1 MPVGEAVG
9 GGGQGVG
16 GGSGVVAAASP
27 TQGCRQQKVGLQA
40 CITPQTPL
48 PNEHVHNL
56 GAVSVAVPH
65 LPPRPHLPP
74 TLKQELV
81 VTLLEVLASHP
92 SADLA
97 LQLPAGAP
105 HDHTMPPPAAPALP
119 GNGKAAG
126 AGAFPGLPALSLTSQ
141 GGAAGVAG
149 VPAAAAA
156 TPKSPP
162 TTNKGGV
169 TTLTEQQREALAS
182 LFGGGPATP
191 KAGGSSTDPAAPSEA
206 AGGGGGGGSTAAP
219 AVANG
224 NTAAPGVTALPPVL
238 PAPVPLPPVLPPKV
252 WTKDDLAAQP
262 SVAELQA
269 RAVLWLGAAVTVLQR
284 TRACLY
290 WEPPVPP
297 PMPGQ
302 PPSPAL
308 PPLQS
313 VNLTTVPVDKWL
325 QVLQC
330 ACHAARAV
338 LRVHGHEE
346 LRSVYRAN
354 AGRML
359 QQLSPWDSN
368 AYLSKSLESSAVQL
382 QQVLQGELTR
392 WRGLALA
399 VRPRVLWVVAHYLEL
414 PGMMDDTWASLL
426 AALEDVLLR
435 LHRVRPLGRGG
446 GGGGGTWHLAC
457 VAQAHAQQ
465 AGIWCTG
472 TLPMHH
478 PPCILPVR
486 IQLVRSSCSPT
497 TALCLT
503 MAAGCC
509 YCLPPPRPLPLFSA
523 ACSWRRTHTRA
534 SWPCQRATACC
545 SRSSPSPSW

>member
-1 MPVGEAVG
+1 
-9 GGGQGVG
+9 
-16 GGSGVVAAASP
+16 
-27 TQGCRQQKVGLQA
+27 
-40 CITPQTPL
+40 
-48 PNEHVHNL
+48 
-56 GAVSVAVPH
+56 
-65 LPPRPHLPP
+65 
-74 TLKQELV
+74 
-81 VTLLEVLASHP
+81 
-92 SADLA
+92 
-97 LQLPAGAP
+97 
-105 HDHTMPPPAAPALP
+105 
-119 GNGKAAG
+119 
-126 AGAFPGLPALSLTSQ
+126 
-141 GGAAGVAG
+141 
-149 VPAAAAA
+149 
-156 TPKSPP
+156 
-162 TTNKGGV
+162 
-169 TTLTEQQREALAS
+169 
-182 LFGGGPATP
+182 
-191 KAGGSSTDPAAPSEA
+191 
-206 AGGGGGGGSTAAP
+206 
-219 AVANG
+219 
-224 NTAAPGVTALPPVL
+224 
-238 PAPVPLPPVLPPKV
+238 V

-446 GGGGGTWHLAC
+446 GGGGGGMAIGLCCSGTCTAGRHM
-457 VAQAHAQQ
+457 VYRYIAHA
-465 AGIWCTG
+465 
-472 TLPMHH
+472 
-478 PPCILPVR
+478 
-486 IQLVRSSCSPT
+486 SPT
-497 TALCLT
+497 MYTASKNTACALFLLPNHCP
-503 MAAGCC
+503 MPDDGCRLLL
-509 YCLPPPRPLPLFSA
+509 LPPPSPPPPPFFRCLQLEADAHARQLAMSARDGVLLKKFPLTQLV
-523 ACSWRRTHTRA
+523 
-534 SWPCQRATACC
+534 
-545 SRSSPSPSW
+545 SPPGDTW